1 MDPVITA
8 LVVAF
13 TSLVANLAILVK
25 VISDKIK
32 LTNERNATKATRD
45 ADSTELH
52 DKVLKLEFSASQAK
66 DNITLLFEKQ
76 EDSNKQ
82 AALLNTQLAQV
93 ITKMDSV
100 IDTLADL
107 KQEIKE
113 ARNNG
118 AH

>member
-1 MDPVITA
+1 MDPTITA

-13 TSLVANLAILVK
+13 TSLVGNLALLVK

-52 DKVLKLEFSASQAK
+52 DKVLKLEFSSSQAK
-66 DNITLLFEKQ
+66 DNITLLFDKM

-82 AALLNTQLAQV
+82 SALLNTQLAQV

-100 IDTLADL
+100 IETLADL
-107 KQEIKE
+107 KAEIKE
-113 ARNNG
+113 AKK
-118 AH
+118 

>member
-1 MDPVITA
+1 MDPTITA
-8 LVVAF
+8 LIVAC
-13 TSLVANLAILVK
+13 TSLVGNLALLVK

-32 LTNERNATKATRD
+32 LTNERNATKANRD
-45 ADSTELH
+45 ADSIELH
-52 DKVLKLEFSASQAK
+52 DKVLKLEFSATQAK
-66 DNITLLFEKQ
+66 DNIALLFEKQ

-113 ARNNG
+113 ARNG
-118 AH
+118 SHK